1 MRSRYA
7 TTIATMMLALA
18 AWFAVMPL
26 AAAAPSVRAWLDRDT
41 MHLGETVTL
50 NVEASGDVGGEP
62 DFSALSQDF
71 TMLGTQSSQQVSIVN
86 GSSTAKT
93 VWAVGLEPKRAG
105 RIAIPALP
113 VGSARTQPIALT
125 VLPQPAGAQGKPGD
139 DVFLEVSAEPL
150 APYVQQEVR
159 YTVKLYYSFGLTDG
173 NLSEPQADG
182 VVVQRLGQD
191 KSYLATIGDRRYH
204 VMERHYALTPE
215 KSGTLDLP
223 ALLFRG
229 NALDAADPTGFFSRP
244 RSVSARSDTVQ
255 LAVKPKPSSWSGS
268 DPWLPAESM
277 LLKDDSELPS
287 EIHVG
292 DPVTRTIR
300 LQAQGLGFEQLP
312 ELNLAAPDGAEI
324 YPDKPDTRTRD
335 DGTWLYGE
343 RVRKFAFVPTRP
355 GTLTIPGMS
364 VHWWD
369 TAHDRA
375 ETTELPPHTLT
386 VLPAVGSRSANAAS
400 TTTSTPSATE
410 PSAATSI
417 ALPSM
422 PEPAAPATAS
432 RSVRVW
438 QIAAALGFA
447 LWLATLALWW
457 RSRAVALST
466 RTNEAPRSEAASS
479 APRAAFLRASALGEL
494 AGAERAL
501 VAWAR
506 NEHPD
511 VRNLGELAARL
522 RDPAQRDALAR
533 LQRARYAGASAHGL
547 GVELERAFKGGLA
560 WIAPPAPLRD
570 VSPLPALYRD

>member
-1 MRSRYA
+1 
-7 TTIATMMLALA
+7 MMLALIA
-18 AWFAVMPL
+18 GFVIAPL

-50 NVEASGDVGGEP
+50 NVEAQGDVGGEP

-105 RIAIPALP
+105 RIAIPALA
-113 VGSARTQPIALT
+113 VGSARTQPIVLT

-150 APYVQQEVR
+150 APYVQQQVR

-173 NLSEPQADG
+173 NLSEPSADG

-244 RSVSARSDTVQ
+244 RSVSARSDAVQ
-255 LAVKPKPSSWSGS
+255 LAVKPKPSSWSSS

-277 LLKDDSELPS
+277 LLKDESELPA

-312 ELNLAAPDGAEI
+312 ELDLAAPEGAEI

-355 GTLTIPGMS
+355 GTLTIPGIS

-375 ETTELPPHTLT
+375 ETTELPAHTLT
-386 VLPAVGSRSANAAS
+386 VLPAAGGKS
-400 TTTSTPSATE
+400 TAPSSTPS
-410 PSAATSI
+410 SV
-417 ALPSM
+417 
-422 PEPAAPATAS
+422 PAAVEPATATS
-432 RSVRVW
+432 PSPVPAHAAPNVGARSARIW
-438 QIAAALGFA
+438 QIAAAIGFA
-447 LWLATLALWW
+447 LWLVTLALWW
-457 RSRAVALST
+457 RSR
-466 RTNEAPRSEAASS
+466 RIAPPHRPGDTPRADSASS
-479 APRAAFLRASALGEL
+479 APRAAFLRAAALGEL

-506 NEHPD
+506 SERPV
-511 VRNLGELAARL
+511 VRNLGELSALLDDAA
-522 RDPAQRDALAR
+522 QTDALAA
-533 LQRARYAGASAHGL
+533 LQRARYAGGATR
-547 GVELERAFKGGLA
+547 GVGTMLERAFKQGLA
-560 WIAPPAPLRD
+560 WRAPA
-570 VSPLPALYRD
+570 SPTKAKSALPALYPE